1 MLRSISP
8 AYGRRGRAG
17 RARDNSRI
25 NPGRLP
31 SRALRSQL
39 IDMKKIHRLGRLVAA
54 IGLTLSL
61 SACLAPH
68 SYVDQSLGEPN
79 SAQLKK
85 SANPQSIQLLVE
97 FQTKGVA
104 NAQATEALRPRV
116 YEQVSQSGLFSRVS
130 YDPVPS
136 GRKLSITL
144 NNVPLTDNVAA
155 KGFGTGLTFGL
166 IGTMVTDGYICTT
179 HYLEPGHDPV
189 TTTVKHAI
197 HTTIGN
203 ASGPEGLQRM
213 SVQEASAT
221 MLRQIVGRSLEQIDQ
236 ASDLAQ

>member
-1 MLRSISP
+1 MIKDFRI
-8 AYGRRGRAG
+8 
-17 RARDNSRI
+17 ARFS
-25 NPGRLP
+25 
-31 SRALRSQL
+31 
-39 IDMKKIHRLGRLVAA
+39 VA

-68 SYVDQSLGEPN
+68 SYVDQSLGEPHY
-79 SAQLKK
+79 ADLKK
-85 SANPQSIQLLVE
+85 SASPQPIQLLVE

-116 YEQVSQSGLFSRVS
+116 FEQVSQSGLFSRVS

-179 HYLEPGHDPV
+179 NYLEPGHEPV

-221 MLRQIVGRSLEQIDQ
+221 MLRQIVGKSLEQIDQ